1 MMTTGKG
8 VAEVGFVGA
17 ALRVLGERG
26 FAGVLALRVLVLRAG
41 FAGVDLATVE
51 AVGMQIQMH
60 LTLISYRQSAPIY
73 QDTLHNETKKTS
85 NQTCTRH
92 SPWGV
97 ILCIIRE

>member
-1 MMTTGKG
+1 MSDLSSIFAYASLTEGASGVMTTGKG

-60 LTLISYRQSAPIY
+60 LTLISYRQ
-73 QDTLHNETKKTS
+73 
-85 NQTCTRH
+85 
-92 SPWGV
+92 
-97 ILCIIRE
+97 